1 MELSV
6 GARLPEASLVKV
18 MPEGQET
25 VTTTALTAG
34 RRVVIFAVP
43 GAFTPTCDSAH
54 LPSFIRSMDA
64 LRAKGIDEVACLA
77 VNDPF
82 VLRAWA
88 RASGAYEAGITMLSD
103 PEGAFTAAIGMAFSL
118 PAAGLINRSKRYA
131 MMVEDGVVRIWNP
144 EPDRGCAISGGEAMV
159 ADLG

>member
-6 GARLPEASLVKV
+6 GARLPEATLVKV

-25 VTTTALTAG
+25 VTTSALTAG
-34 RRVVIFAVP
+34 RRVVVFAVP

-54 LPSFIRSMDA
+54 LPSFIRTMDA
-64 LRAKGIDEVACLA
+64 LKAKGIDEVACLA
-77 VNDPF
+77 VND
-82 VLRAWA
+82 VHVMRAWG
-88 RASGAYEAGITMLSD
+88 RASGAFDAGITMLSD
-103 PEGAFTAAIGMAFSL
+103 PEGAFSAAIGMVFSV
-118 PAAGLINRSKRYA
+118 PAVGMTNRSKRYA
-131 MMVEDGVVRIWNP
+131 MMVEDGVVKVWNP